1 MLQSPAIFLQHAIS
15 DGVICVFGRQASA
28 GVASQ
33 RASKLKTM
41 MERQRAM
48 ARCYI
53 QSAHGVKGSPACHN
67 ALSMAS
73 MLQIPTQDITRR
85 IQRIQAITIVWM
97 SVEASVALSTAWI
110 ARSPVLLAFGGD
122 SAIELLSAVVVLWRF
137 RSHAV
142 SEYAERRASRIAGAL
157 LFVLA
162 AYVVTVS
169 ALTLLR
175 YSEPRPTYLGIAI
188 LIAAA
193 AIMPW
198 LAKEKRRL
206 SSATGSAALRAD
218 SAQSALCAYL
228 SLIALVG
235 LGVNAIWRVAWAD
248 PVAALVVTPLIV
260 WEGREAMRGKS
271 CGCC

>member
-1 MLQSPAIFLQHAIS
+1 
-15 DGVICVFGRQASA
+15 
-28 GVASQ
+28 
-33 RASKLKTM
+33 
-41 MERQRAM
+41 
-48 ARCYI
+48 
-53 QSAHGVKGSPACHN
+53 
-67 ALSMAS
+67 MAS
-73 MLQIPTQDITRR
+73 ILQIPTQDTIRR

-97 SVEASVALSTAWI
+97 SVEAAVSLSAAFV
-110 ARSPVLLAFGGD
+110 ARSPALLAFGGD
-122 SAIELLSAVVVLWRF
+122 SAIELLSAAAVLWRF
-137 RSHAV
+137 RAHPV
-142 SEYAERRASRIAGAL
+142 QEYAERRASQIAGIL

-162 AYVVTVS
+162 AYVVAASV
-169 ALTLLR
+169 LTLLGH
-175 YSEPRPTYLGIAI
+175 SEPKTTYLGIAI
-188 LIAAA
+188 LIGAA

-235 LGVNAIWRVAWAD
+235 LGVNAIWHVAWAD
-248 PVAALVVTPLIV
+248 PAAALVVAPLIV